1 MTVKKSMTQTPAD
14 KKKMIGITIRV
25 EAETNRV
32 LSAILSLKGMTL
44 SGFLQNSIRE
54 FIKDNYV
61 EAKKLLD
68 IEHIAGIIDDDKPN
82 QAG

>member
-1 MTVKKSMTQTPAD
+1 MTVKKNRASASVAGQ
-14 KKKMIGITIRV
+14 KKMIGITIRV

-44 SGFLQNSIRE
+44 SGFLQNSIKQ

-68 IEHIAGIIDDDKPN
+68 IEHIAGIIDEDK
-82 QAG
+82 AD

>member
-1 MTVKKSMTQTPAD
+1 MAAKKGRTPAPSD

-25 EAETNRV
+25 EVETNRV
-32 LSAILSLKGMTL
+32 LSAILALKGMTL

-54 FIKDNYV
+54 FIKGNYA

-68 IEHIAGIIDDDKPN
+68 IEHIAGIIDDDKAN
-82 QAG
+82 

>member
-1 MTVKKSMTQTPAD
+1 MTLKKSRTPVPADD

-68 IEHIAGIIDDDKPN
+68 IEHIAGIIDNDRSN
-82 QAG
+82 

>member
-1 MTVKKSMTQTPAD
+1 MTVKKGITPA
-14 KKKMIGITIRV
+14 KKMIGITIRV

-68 IEHIAGIIDDDKPN
+68 IEHIAGIIDDDKLH
-82 QAG
+82 